1 VISILTRLIAAL
13 LDLTQSEELGGSA
26 HREVPKMIRISC
38 NRRRMTPALLIVSGL
53 LLATFLL
60 SSCAKRITV
69 PTEDYDEIVN
79 GRIVYVETFT
89 GANYWVED
97 AYFRQGRLE
106 GKHVDAGAISIKRE
120 AITLLQI
127 QEELSWRRKVLLG
140 TAVVAI
146 PFAITWF

>member
-1 VISILTRLIAAL
+1 
-13 LDLTQSEELGGSA
+13 
-26 HREVPKMIRISC
+26 MIR
-38 NRRRMTPALLIVSGL
+38 TPDERGRLSPLVFLISGL
-53 LLATFLL
+53 LLAAFLI

-69 PTEDYDEIVN
+69 PAEDYDDVVN
-79 GRIVYVETFT
+79 GRIVYVEIFT

-97 AYFRQGRLE
+97 AYFKEGRLE

-127 QEELSWRRKVLLG
+127 QEELSWRRKLLLG